1 MQVTL
6 SQKRESQQCIRWIIL
21 SLREQCAGELCH
33 LPMVVMMV
41 PQKKQADAM
50 SQRVVKLAGT
60 LLTFRPASTAD
71 IKP

>member
-1 MQVTL
+1 MHVTL
-6 SQKRESQQCIRWIIL
+6 SQKRESQQ
-21 SLREQCAGELCH
+21 SPAGELCH